1 MTFFSSPL
9 GEVGRGLGSRIWTF
23 VYVPV
28 LSRCSPVN
36 MERELF
42 EPPAAWSDP
51 SIWAGLIVCPEGEAE
66 LWAYRQRRQPGT
78 FLRIL
83 RGRRCATLDRCLAE
97 IAAAMQLPYC
107 MEPTWASLREN
118 WPDGDFPA
126 VDRGILMITVA
137 HRLLQRHPDDFASL
151 AAMLADLAAGKLVC
165 HTGPAHWRIVLHCET
180 RFRALVQNRLDV
192 AGVTWGR
199 VAE

>member
-1 MTFFSSPL
+1 
-9 GEVGRGLGSRIWTF
+9 
-23 VYVPV
+23 
-28 LSRCSPVN
+28 

-42 EPPAAWSDP
+42 EPPAAWSHP
-51 SIWAGLIVCPEGEAE
+51 SIWAGLMVCPEGEAE

-107 MEPTWASLREN
+107 LEPTWASLRDN

-126 VDRGILMITVA
+126 VGCGILLITVA
-137 HRLLQRHPDDFASL
+137 HRMLQHRPDEFASL
-151 AAMLADLAAGKLVC
+151 AAILADLAAGKLAC
-165 HTGPAHWRIVLHCET
+165 HAGPATWRIVFHCET
-180 RFRALVQNRLDV
+180 RFCATVQNRLDA